1 MPPKKGRKRR
11 PRDRHHGEPGEP
23 RAVDVAPAAT
33 PREEPRRPAP
43 ASDLPKLRVRMIG
56 FVLAV
61 ITMFFGVLNVKAGLD
76 EGSIPILV
84 TGALL
89 IVLSLVLGVLALVPE
104 RVRAFLS
111 RK

>member
-1 MPPKKGRKRR
+1 
-11 PRDRHHGEPGEP
+11 
-23 RAVDVAPAAT
+23 
-33 PREEPRRPAP
+33 
-43 ASDLPKLRVRMIG
+43 MIG

-84 TGALL
+84 TGVLL
-89 IVLSLVLGVLALVPE
+89 VVLSLVLGVLALVPE
-104 RVRAFLS
+104 RVRALLS